1 MPLSK
6 EMKDGTSPQRIRHEV
21 RSRVMTSV
29 DVDTGGD
36 DTLHPDSKFRGA
48 HVESE
53 PGQLE
58 HGAKTDREV
67 VDGSPDQ
74 NIKQRDAWRML
85 WGATGI
91 YVAYLYYGHIQE
103 DVFRFR
109 AADGSKF
116 RFAWFLQVLE
126 SLANICVGL
135 VGRYLLGGTAGLPLG
150 PFVTSGASQVFSK
163 AFTSLS
169 LAAGLSFPVCILAKS
184 AKIVPV
190 MLGQLALGGSS
201 YTVRDYSLAAAIV
214 GGTALLSLGESKA
227 KKEKEQHDNTFTG
240 ITFIILS
247 LGMDG
252 LTAGLQKRLKRNAL
266 LANKIPTPC
275 DFLLYTNVSMA
286 ATALTIAL
294 VTDDWRQGWAFTVE
308 NPAILRMVLQVCLC
322 SAIGQSFIFYIV
334 AHFDPL
340 VCATVTTTRKI
351 MSVVWSITTKG
362 HVLSEQGCVGL
373 LMAVSALMLEIQGKI
388 FLYHRKNQPNEKY
401 RTKTSM

>member
-1 MPLSK
+1 MSPSK
-6 EMKDGTSPQRIRHEV
+6 ELKDGTSPQTKIRPEI
-21 RSRVMTSV
+21 RSRVMTPLEV
-29 DVDTGGD
+29 DPGGD
-36 DTLHPDSKFRGA
+36 EALRPDIKFRLA
-48 HVESE
+48 RMESE
-53 PGQLE
+53 PGQME

-67 VDGSPDQ
+67 VDGLQDQ
-74 NIKQRDAWRML
+74 NIKQRDAWRLL

-109 AADGSKF
+109 AVDGSKF

-135 VGRYLLGGTAGLPLG
+135 VGRYLLGGTTGLPLG
-150 PFVTSGASQVFSK
+150 PFVSSGASQVFSK

-190 MLGQLALGGSS
+190 MLGQLVLGGSS

-227 KKEKEQHDNTFTG
+227 EKEQQQHATTFTG
-240 ITFIILS
+240 IAFIILS

-252 LTAGLQKRLKRNAL
+252 VTAGLQKRLKRNAL

-286 ATALTIAL
+286 ATALTIA
-294 VTDDWRQGWAFTVE
+294 VISGDWNAGWAFCAA
-308 NPAILRMVLQVCLC
+308 NPAVRRMILTCCVC

-362 HVLSEQGCVGL
+362 HVLSEEGCMGL
-373 LMAVSALMLEIQGKI
+373 LLAVSALLLEIQGK
-388 FLYHRKNQPNEKY
+388 LSLHHRKYQ
-401 RTKTSM
+401 TKTSM